1 MELTTKLESPMMLQS
16 IDSTKR
22 SIDMPSE
29 SGLTSHD
36 TDDAGHIQEILNEL
50 RQMQQTPRLV
60 TSPDDLEA
68 LEREIRQRTDRLGS
82 LLVGYHLQQA
92 LDSAALQA
100 EQERLVRQWPTPLKN
115 DGRVKGGIRTAQG
128 HTVPVWVTYYRRKG
142 QRRGGKR
149 HAGVY
154 AGLVLLGI
162 YDRCTPALAAE
173 VSLLA
178 AMLGSLREAQDVL
191 ANRGVELDTK
201 TVRLIAYRY
210 AARARLEPQLDTAAF
225 EDTVAG
231 RRVVISSDGGRLRL
245 RESKRGLKTKKGRQR
260 YTGAWREP
268 KVLIIYV
275 VDAEGKRDPSFAP
288 VIDATLTGPD
298 AVFALLRTYLQ
309 RLEITQAD
317 HVLFIADGAPWIW
330 KRVPLLM
337 HALGLAA
344 EQVYELLDFYHA
356 VQHLGQVAALRKD
369 WNARARARWRTQQRR
384 FLLRGEVDQVIA
396 AMQVICRGC
405 NRKAIRTHRAYFI
418 RNRSRMA
425 YAKLMALKLPIG
437 SGAIESTV
445 RRVVNL
451 RLKGPS
457 IFWCRASAEALLL
470 LRSYYKAGRWN
481 LLKYMATSHRALL
494 EA

>member
-1 MELTTKLESPMMLQS
+1 MTS
-16 IDSTKR
+16 D
-22 SIDMPSE
+22 
-29 SGLTSHD
+29 SGLISQD
-36 TDDAGHIQEILNEL
+36 SDYPKAIQEVLDEL
-50 RQMQQTPRLV
+50 HELQQTPRLV
-60 TSPDDLEA
+60 TNPDALET
-68 LEREIRQRTDRLGS
+68 LEREIRQCTDHLGS

-100 EQERLVRQWPTPLKN
+100 EQAQLVSQWPKPLKN
-115 DGRVKGGIRTAQG
+115 DGKVQVRVRTAQG
-128 HTVPVWVTYYRRKG
+128 LAVPVWVTYYRRKG
-142 QRRGGKR
+142 QRRAGKR
-149 HAGVY
+149 YAGVY

-162 YDRCTPALAAE
+162 YDRCTPALASE
-173 VSLLA
+173 VSLCA
-178 AMLGSLREAQDVL
+178 AMLGSLDEAQAVL
-191 ANRGVELDTK
+191 ADRGVELDTK
-201 TVRLIAYRY
+201 TVRTIAYRY
-210 AARARLEPQLDTAAF
+210 AARARLEQQIERTVF

-245 RESKRGLKTKKGRQR
+245 RETKRGPKTKKGRRR

-268 KVLIIYV
+268 KVLIVYV
-275 VDAEGKRDPSFAP
+275 VDAEGKRDASFAP
-288 VIDATLTGPD
+288 VIDATLKGPD

-309 RLEITQAD
+309 RLNITQAD
-317 HVLFIADGAPWIW
+317 QVLFIADGAPWIW
-330 KRVPLLM
+330 KRVPLLV

-344 EQVYELLDFYHA
+344 EQVHELLDFYHA

-369 WNARARARWRTQQRR
+369 WSAPARTRWRTQQRHL
-384 FLLRGEVDQVIA
+384 LLRGEVEQVIA
-396 AMQVICRGC
+396 AVRSICRG
-405 NRKAIRTHRAYFI
+405 RHSKAIRTHREYFI
-418 RNRSRMA
+418 KNQSRMA

-457 IFWCRASAEALLL
+457 IFWCRASAEAILL

-481 LLKYMATSHRALL
+481 LLKQMATSHRALL

>member
-1 MELTTKLESPMMLQS
+1 MT
-16 IDSTKR
+16 
-22 SIDMPSE
+22 SE
-29 SGLTSHD
+29 SGLTSQD
-36 TDDAGHIQEILNEL
+36 TDDARHIQEVLNEL

-82 LLVGYHLQQA
+82 LLVGYHIQQA
-92 LDSAALQA
+92 LDAAALQA
-100 EQERLVRQWPTPLKN
+100 EQERLVRHWPKPLKN
-115 DGRVKGGIRTAQG
+115 DGKVKVLIRTAQG
-128 HTVPVWVTYYRRKG
+128 LAVPVWVTYYRRKG
-142 QRRGGKR
+142 QRRAEKR
-149 HAGVY
+149 YAGVY
-154 AGLVLLGI
+154 AGLVLLGS

-191 ANRGVELDTK
+191 ANRGVALDTK

-210 AARARLEPQLDTAAF
+210 AARARLEQQIDAAVF
-225 EDTVAG
+225 KDTVAG
-231 RRVVISSDGGRLRL
+231 RRVVISSDGARLRL
-245 RESKRGLKTKKGRQR
+245 RESKRGPQTKKGRRR

-268 KVLIIYV
+268 KVLIVYV
-275 VDAEGKRDPSFAP
+275 VDAEGKRDASVAP
-288 VIDATLTGPD
+288 VIDATLKGPD

-309 RLEITQAD
+309 RLNITQAD
-317 HVLFIADGAPWIW
+317 QVLFIADGAPWIW

-344 EQVYELLDFYHA
+344 AQVHELLDFYHA

-369 WNARARARWRTQQRR
+369 WSVKARARWRTQQRR
-384 FLLRGEVDQVIA
+384 CLLQGQVEQVIA
-396 AMQVICRGC
+396 AVQGICRGR
-405 NRKAIRTHRAYFI
+405 NSKAIRKHREYFI
-418 RNRSRMA
+418 RNQSRMA
-425 YAKLMALKLPIG
+425 YAQLLALKLPIG
-437 SGAIESTV
+437 SGAIESAV

-457 IFWCRASAEALLL
+457 ICWCRASAEAILL

-481 LLKYMATSHRALL
+481 LLKHMATSHRALL